1 MLMFFL
7 ALGAQLVLPLGLI
20 LAHGWLRP
28 ASSLG
33 LWLRVAALALMCW
46 LLALVGFWALPPWY
60 TPFIF
65 AALAVLATF
74 IAIRRWQTSPAPAGR
89 LRRHVEIGLA
99 AALAL
104 LFGFQI
110 PQAIGGRQMPVG
122 TVDIAF
128 PLGDTG
134 HRYLV
139 INGGHHPLINAHF
152 MTLANPDYADYR
164 GQSFAVDLIA
174 IDGRGARAERFLGG
188 SDPAQYHIFGA
199 PVLAP
204 CDGEVIGAEGMMP
217 DLPVP
222 ERDTERLEGNHLLID
237 CGDFIV
243 LLAHLRQGSLA
254 VGEGDAVTARQPLA
268 EVGNSGQSGE
278 PHLHVHAQRGT
289 QPEAPLAGEPLPI
302 SFDGVFPVRNA
313 RLAGP

>member
-7 ALGAQLVLPLGLI
+7 ALGAQVVLPIVLI
-20 LAHGWLRP
+20 VAHGWVRS
-28 ASSLG
+28 ASASA

-60 TPFIF
+60 TPYFF
-65 AALAVLATF
+65 AALAALASL
-74 IAIRRWQTSPAPAGR
+74 IAWRRWQNRPAPASR
-89 LRRHVEIGLA
+89 MRRHVEIGLA
-99 AALAL
+99 AVLAL
-104 LFGFQI
+104 LFGLQI
-110 PQAIGGRQMPVG
+110 SAALGGRQLPVG

-139 INGGHHPLINAHF
+139 VNGGHHPMINAHF
-152 MTLANPDYADYR
+152 MTLDNPDFADYR
-164 GQSFAVDLIA
+164 GQSFAVDIIA
-174 IDGRGARAERFLGG
+174 IDGRGSRAERFLGG
-188 SDPAQYHIFGA
+188 SDPAEYLIFGA

-204 CDGEVIGAEGMMP
+204 CDGAVIGAEGAMP

-237 CGDFIV
+237 CGNFIV
-243 LLAHLRQGSLA
+243 LMAHLRQGSLS
-254 VGEGDAVTARQPLA
+254 VGVGDMVRARQPLA

-289 QPEAPLAGEPLPI
+289 GTEAPLSGEPLPI

-313 RLAGP
+313 RLQAP

>member
-7 ALGAQLVLPLGLI
+7 ALGAQVVLPVVLI
-20 LAHGWLRP
+20 VAHGWLRP
-28 ASSLG
+28 ASATG

-60 TPFIF
+60 TPFVF
-65 AALAVLATF
+65 AALAALATL
-74 IAIRRWQTSPAPAGR
+74 IAIRRWLNRPAPAGR
-89 LRRHVEIGLA
+89 MRRLVEIGLA
-99 AALAL
+99 AALTFLFAL
-104 LFGFQI
+104 QI
-110 PQAIGGRQMPVG
+110 PAAIGGRQLPVG

-134 HRYLV
+134 HAYLV
-139 INGGHHPLINAHF
+139 MNGGHHPLLNAHF
-152 MTLANPDYADYR
+152 MTLDNPAYADYR

-174 IDGRGARAERFLGG
+174 IDGRGWRAERFLGG
-188 SDPAQYHIFGA
+188 NDPAEYLIFGA

-204 CDGEVIGAEGMMP
+204 CDGTVIGAEGGMR

-254 VGEGDAVTARQPLA
+254 VGEGDRVSARQPLA

-289 QPEAPLAGEPLPI
+289 SPDAPLAGEPLPI
-302 SFDGVFPVRNA
+302 SFDGQFPVRNA
-313 RLAGP
+313 RLRAP

>member
-7 ALGAQLVLPLGLI
+7 ALGAQVVLPLALI
-20 LAHGWLRP
+20 LAHGWVRP
-28 ASSLG
+28 ASAG
-33 LWLRVAALALMCW
+33 ALWLRVAGLALMCW

-60 TPFIF
+60 TPHIF
-65 AALAVLATF
+65 AALAVLASL
-74 IAIRRWQTSPAPAGR
+74 IAWRRWQNRPATASR
-89 LRRHVEIGLA
+89 MRRHVEIGIA
-99 AALAL
+99 AALTF
-104 LFGFQI
+104 LFAMQI
-110 PQAIGGRQMPVG
+110 FPAIGGRQLPVG

-128 PLGDTG
+128 PLADTG

-139 INGGHHPLINAHF
+139 VNGGHHPMLNAHF
-152 MTLANPDYADYR
+152 MTLDNPDYADYR

-174 IDGRGARAERFLGG
+174 IDGRGSRAERFLGG
-188 SDPAQYHIFGA
+188 SDPAEYLIFGA
-199 PVLAP
+199 PVLGP
-204 CDGEVIGAEGMMP
+204 CDGEVIGAEGDMQ

-237 CGDFIV
+237 CGNFIV
-243 LLAHLRQGSLA
+243 LLAHLRQGSLL
-254 VGEGDAVTARQPLA
+254 VGEGDAVRARHPVA

-289 QPEAPLAGEPLPI
+289 STDAPLSGEPLPI

-313 RLAGP
+313 RLGAP